1 MEEKGEI
8 CCLVSKQQLT
18 LGAASAAGWVPE
30 FPCSCLHL
38 YILFLR
44 NLTRITSQN
53 MPGFI
58 LPADTQSQCTVIK
71 NGYKSK
77 SYSLFYHPFCAYMV
91 LVTEPCALQQAHR
104 LIQYIFFI
112 RPQHS
117 VRFSVAWLDPFEV
130 VQIAAMLLQSEDSNM
145 HTNKTFKIQGQPI
158 SGAVKMFA
166 LLEVHIKRTLLCRNR
181 KNSN

>member
-18 LGAASAAGWVPE
+18 PGAASAAGWVPE

-53 MPGFI
+53 TSGFI
-58 LPADTQSQCTVIK
+58 LSADTQSQCTVIK

-77 SYSLFYHPFCAYMV
+77 SYSLFYHPFIADRV
-91 LVTEPCALQQAHR
+91 LVTEPCALRRAHTW
-104 LIQYIFFI
+104 IQYMFFFFLD
-112 RPQHS
+112 HS
-117 VRFSVAWLDPFEV
+117 
-130 VQIAAMLLQSEDSNM
+130 
-145 HTNKTFKIQGQPI
+145 IQCVFLWHDLI
-158 SGAVKMFA
+158 HLKWYK
-166 LLEVHIKRTLLCRNR
+166 LLLCFCGRR
-181 KNSN
+181 YAHK